1 MDSRLRSALEA
12 GADTVAPDNW
22 RTMPSGALHDAT
34 NVSRLMPVAMLFVP
48 SIGGVSHTFEEDTA
62 EGDLVAG
69 VRVLA
74 EAMDRLGSMP

>member
-1 MDSRLRSALEA
+1 
-12 GADTVAPDNW
+12 
-22 RTMPSGALHDAT
+22 
-34 NVSRLMPVAMLFVP
+34 LFVP